1 MKSLRVL
8 FTVAILA
15 TAVLAEPKVWTGE
28 EATEFQGGS
37 GTESDPYLVAT
48 AEQFA
53 RMASG
58 SDTATFYKL
67 TEDIILNEGDAS
79 EWAENPPANRWTV
92 YGTDSVPVH
101 KYIDGN
107 SHKVSG
113 LYVNSSDSL
122 QGLFGVFIG
131 SISNMNLVN
140 GYVKGGTLTG
150 GLAGLH
156 FCSERRKY
164 YAACG
169 LFRDTVDI
177 YVEGD
182 NYVGGI
188 GGSIGMVED
197 VFRGYRPIL
206 TFGTRTTYEDLSF
219 KGTVTGNL
227 YVGGI
232 AGSYTTNIALNKAYN
247 LSNFGKVNGKE
258 YVGGLFGHNKIDVP
272 DGTMQ
277 QSFKNYGPVDGDSAV
292 GGIVGHLYASRF
304 DNNYINIA
312 THGEWLN
319 FGDVK
324 GRTDVG
330 GIAGAIHGVTIY
342 FALRHCYNTGLVSGI
357 DAVGGIVGEYY
368 RGSSIYSMHPAPKDT
383 LTYTCLN
390 FGEVIKDGETI
401 EEKKSI
407 QEANAMLDPTRYSF
421 IADETGNGENLGY
434 PLYIPKHKDL
444 VLPNGS
450 GTMEDP
456 YTISTERD
464 LYGFEI
470 MTTLDSN
477 YIRTDTLYFMQTAD
491 IEWTGKYGDWN
502 VDSLRLTK
510 YNGGNHSIS
519 GIKIKHPERDTI
531 GFVRYF
537 KYSTIANLTFK
548 DFEIEGKD
556 YVGAIAGYGSSGFIH
571 NVRVEGS
578 VKGENIVGGVAGYS
592 WIALTNVVSNAEVSG
607 KNRVGGFI
615 GECSSRISYSVSNA
629 KVEGDSL
636 VGGIC
641 GVTKSEQTYFDNVYS
656 IAGVKAK
663 TNGSMVANSADDKIK
678 GATKLFY
685 KKSNFDDYD
694 RGGTALD
701 DSFMKSDA
709 FLDSLPLTFM
719 KDTAANSDGYPIP
732 YCYKGLGSPDSPY
745 LIESAQ
751 DLYLFDKRNIA
762 RTVYDNNIDWIS
774 TAHFKLTSDID
785 MKQNKE
791 YAWIPVSLFNGELD
805 GDFHTISNMNVE
817 APTAAFFSKFYG
829 SVKNLGIRNSTF
841 KGRWAA
847 AFAHQFNGQMKNCWN
862 DNSTVTAVQDASGL
876 IGSIEVT
883 PKQTKARFGKVSID
897 RVYNTGNISS
907 DSSFAT
913 AIVAAI
919 DLADNFDQLDET
931 QFIISNAYNRGT
943 TTLGTRDVLPGTKN
957 LLFGH
962 FYVKNIKKD
971 FNFAKNLYNAQVIG
985 CNGES
990 GYAYAIET
998 NIYSI
1003 YSKDCR
1009 DSKGSSYDNRKDIKT
1024 EEYMKTAEFVELLGD
1039 AFEMDTDNVNDGFPI
1054 LKGLKPR
1061 TDYKDDDTSTTYRR
1075 IANMDNRGLSELRA
1089 TAVGH
1094 DLIINGIKPGTTL
1107 KIYDITGALLHTT
1120 YATNE
1125 RMTLHLNRA
1134 GTFIVRNQGRVR
1146 AIKVK

>member
-15 TAVLAEPKVWTGE
+15 TAVFAAPKVWTGE

-53 RMASG
+53 LMAAS

-67 TEDIILNEGDAS
+67 TEDIVLNEGDAS
-79 EWAENPPANRWTV
+79 EWAENPPTNQWTV
-92 YGTDSVPVH
+92 YGTTSTPVH

-131 SISNMNLVN
+131 YISDLSLVN
-140 GYVKGGTLTG
+140 GYVKGGDFTG

-156 FCSERRKY
+156 FCSDSKKY

-182 NYVGGI
+182 NYVGGVAGGI
-188 GGSIGMVED
+188 GAVNEAHHHMLSLPA
-197 VFRGYRPIL
+197 FSS
-206 TFGTRTTYEDLSF
+206 RTVYEDLVF
-219 KGTVTGNL
+219 KGSITGNL

-232 AGSYTTNIALNKAYN
+232 ASIYTTNLALNKAYN
-247 LSNFGKVNGKE
+247 FSNYGDITGKGN
-258 YVGGLFGHNKIDVP
+258 VGGLLGKNKIDVP
-272 DGTMQ
+272 NGTMQ
-277 QSFKNYGPVDGDSAV
+277 QSFKNYGTVKGDTTV
-292 GGIVGHLYASRF
+292 GGVVGLLEVDRLDSTNKIEYTS
-304 DNNYINIA
+304 
-312 THGEWLN
+312 HGEWLN
-319 FGDVK
+319 FGNVSGK
-324 GRTDVG
+324 SKVAGITANIAIGRGRFTLRHSYNVGLVSALDSVG
-330 GIAGAIHGVTIY
+330 GI
-342 FALRHCYNTGLVSGI
+342 FAKYDKGHWANTYGI
-357 DAVGGIVGEYY
+357 SEKELI
-368 RGSSIYSMHPAPKDT
+368 
-383 LTYTCLN
+383 YTCLN

-401 EEKKSI
+401 EEKKTI
-407 QEANAMLDPTRYSF
+407 KEANAMLDPTRYSF

-1061 TDYKDDDTSTTYRR
+1061 TDYKDDDTSTINRR
-1075 IANMDNRGLSELRA
+1075 IANMDKGLPELRA
-1089 TAVGH
+1089 TAVGR
-1094 DLIINGIKPGTTL
+1094 DLIINGIEPGTTL
-1107 KIYDITGALLHTT
+1107 KIYDITGALLHTV

-1125 RMTLHLNRA
+1125 RMTLRLNRA
-1134 GTFIVRNQGRVR
+1134 GLFIVRNQGRVR
-1146 AIKVK
+1146 SIKVK